1 MVKARF
7 TDEQITEIL
16 QQSKEGASNK
26 ELCEHYQFSISTL
39 RRWQE
44 QHAEGVRSDLKKIE
58 SKAQIVFLLFFAV
71 SIILTLIFDKPTG
84 GWVIPPLLIYCVY
97 YIRLYRNISS
107 RHIKKEDIY
116 LSRSVN
122 KSYSALY
129 NLSWTFI
136 CFFIFVVIYFFVR
149 IFS

>member
-1 MVKARF
+1 MNTINLALARR
-7 TDEQITEIL
+7 
-16 QQSKEGASNK
+16 GAGKN
-26 ELCEHYQFSISTL
+26 STL
-39 RRWQE
+39 KASE
-44 QHAEGVRSDLKKIE
+44 ANYKKTE
-58 SKAQIVFLLFFAV
+58 SKAQIVFLVFFA
-71 SIILTLIFDKPTG
+71 IAILLTLIFDKPTG

-97 YIRLYRNISS
+97 YIREYRNISG

-122 KSYSALY
+122 KSHSALY

-136 CFFIFVVIYFFVR
+136 CFFIFAVIYFFVQ

>member
-1 MVKARF
+1 MAKARF
-7 TDEQITEIL
+7 TDEQIAEIL
-16 QQSKEGASNK
+16 QQSKKRAPNK
-26 ELCEHYQFSISTL
+26 DLCEHYQFSVSTL

-44 QHAEGVRSDLKKIE
+44 QHAEGVRSELKKIE
-58 SKAQIVFLLFFAV
+58 SKAQIVFLLFFAA
-71 SIILTLIFDKPTG
+71 SIILTLIFGKPTG
-84 GWVIPPLLIYCVY
+84 GWVIPPLLLYCVY

-136 CFFIFVVIYFFVR
+136 CFLFLQ
-149 IFS
+149 

>member
-1 MVKARF
+1 MAKSRF
-7 TDEQITEIL
+7 TNEQIAEIL
-16 QQSKEGASNK
+16 QRSKEGTSNK

-44 QHAEGVRSDLKKIE
+44 QHAEGIRSELKKIE

-71 SIILTLIFDKPTG
+71 SIILTLIFGKPTG
-84 GWVIPPLLIYCVY
+84 GWVIPPLLLYCVY

-107 RHIKKEDIY
+107 RHIKKEDIC

-136 CFFIFVVIYFFVR
+136 CFFIFAVIYFFVQ

>member
-1 MVKARF
+1 MAKARF
-7 TDEQITEIL
+7 TDEQIAEIL
-16 QQSKEGASNK
+16 QQSKKGAPNK
-26 ELCEHYQFSISTL
+26 ELCEHYQFSVSML

-44 QHAEGVRSDLKKIE
+44 QHAEGVRSELKKIE

-71 SIILTLIFDKPTG
+71 SIILTLIFGKPTG
-84 GWVIPPLLIYCVY
+84 GWVIPPLLLYCVY
-97 YIRLYRNISS
+97 YIRLYRNISA

-122 KSYSALY
+122 NSYSALY

-136 CFFIFVVIYFFVR
+136 CFFIFSVIYFFVQL
-149 IFS
+149 FE